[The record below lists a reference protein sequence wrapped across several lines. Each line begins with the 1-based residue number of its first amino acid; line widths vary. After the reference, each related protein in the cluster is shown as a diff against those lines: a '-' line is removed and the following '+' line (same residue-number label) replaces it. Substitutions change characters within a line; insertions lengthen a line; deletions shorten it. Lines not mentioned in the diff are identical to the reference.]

1 MADQIQNASQ
11 SPGPSKNNLNDN
23 NINNN
28 IGAQQNGESLEN
40 NNEHSNIFMFK
51 EICGID
57 DETAEQLLQESGGDL
72 EAAIHQFFFS
82 RDHPEVLE
90 NQNNE
95 NHEELLRHRRPR
107 QPSPLFDE
115 FSDEMRALLN
125 QNLSGAPRQLP
136 VQRAPPR
143 QLSWIEMFKA
153 LVLLPFRLFYWT
165 FSECINFFYH
175 FLVGPP
181 TPPAIVNREH
191 NNVQHRNFVNVV
203 QDRILMNEQQNE
215 YNRSLAIDRQKA
227 EERKQLEQQRL
238 LEERRVKEAAERA
251 RARTERL
258 CRKREEIK
266 ANENLDEA
274 ILASDPKSE
283 IIRIRITFPNGVNA
297 ERRFRQNDSLE
308 RLFNAVFI
316 HPECPEHFSLVVNFP
331 FSRLYCAP
339 DWYLNEFEQKEN
351 GEVVGAKQNE
361 ILIKTFAECGLKYS
375 ANVMVQDDDA

>member
-23 NINNN
+23 TNN

-82 RDHPEVLE
+82 RDHPEILE

-107 QPSPLFDE
+107 QPSPIFDE
-115 FSDEMRALLN
+115 FNDEMRALLN

-181 TPPAIVNREH
+181 TPPAIVNRER
-191 NNVQHRNFVNVV
+191 NNVQQRDFVNVV

-215 YNRSLAIDRQKA
+215 YNRALAIDRQKA

-283 IIRIRITFPNGVNA
+283 IIRIRITFPNGVHA

-351 GEVVGAKQNE
+351 DEVVVANQNG